1 MLFGIYFQIL
11 WVGHLD
17 LSKTGH
23 VLIITE
29 VKQWGEGGGLVVLF
43 SLVLYLFE
51 KSHNTNVSNKTTV

>member
-29 VKQWGEGGGLVVLF
+29 VKQWGKGRGTGGIILSSFVLV
-43 SLVLYLFE
+43 
-51 KSHNTNVSNKTTV
+51 